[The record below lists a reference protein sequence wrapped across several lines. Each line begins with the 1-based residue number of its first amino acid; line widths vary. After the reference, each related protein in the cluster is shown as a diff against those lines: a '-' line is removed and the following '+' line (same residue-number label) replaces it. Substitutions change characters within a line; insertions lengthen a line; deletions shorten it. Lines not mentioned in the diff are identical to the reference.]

1 MCIFTL
7 LPYQLFY
14 QGGSIMEFQLVQE
27 ILSEHIV
34 INAARLECMACFIVA
49 LIKVRSVNLSEIADA
64 FPGQSQK
71 DSKYKRIQ
79 RFFKNFILDLDLIAK
94 LIVEFLPV
102 KHESWALSMD
112 RTNWKFGRININIL
126 TLGVAHEGVAFPIIW
141 IPLAK
146 RGNSNTAERI
156 SLIEKFLELFGIDKI
171 DCLLG
176 DREFIG
182 REWFSYLLGKYIK
195 FRLRIKENMLI
206 SNSKGILVPAKNLFR
221 GLKVG
226 EIRVLDGK
234 RSVLGHKLFVIGL
247 LLPDGEYVIL
257 VTNHDPESA
266 IDDYKK
272 RWAIETLFGH
282 LKKRGFNFEDT
293 HMTDLN
299 KISKLVALL
308 AITFCLCHSTGEWL
322 IDTVKAIPIKKHG
335 RKSISVFKY
344 GLDKIRNILLN
355 ITENKNKKDLKIV
368 LKVLFQNWEPGKVID
383 FRRTIPK
390 NQFLSCT

>member
-1 MCIFTL
+1 M

-14 QGGSIMEFQLVQE
+14 HGGSIMEFKLVQE

-34 INAARLECMACFIVA
+34 INAARLEFMACFIVA
-49 LIKVRSVNLSEIADA
+49 LIKVRTVNLSDIAVA
-64 FPGQSQK
+64 LPGKSLK

-79 RFFKNFILDLDLIAK
+79 RFFKNFILDMDLMAK
-94 LIVEFLPV
+94 FIVELLPV
-102 KHESWALSMD
+102 KQESWALSMD
-112 RTNWKFGRININIL
+112 RTNWKFGKININIL
-126 TLGVAHEGVAFPIIW
+126 TLGIAHEGVAFPIIW

-156 SLIEKFLELFGIDKI
+156 ALIDKFLELFGIEKI
-171 DCLLG
+171 DSLLG

-182 REWFSYLLGKYIK
+182 REWFSYLLRKCIK

-226 EIRVLDGK
+226 EVLVLDGK

-272 RWAIETLFGH
+272 RWAIETLFGC
-282 LKKRGFNFEDT
+282 LKTRGFNFEDT
-293 HMTDLN
+293 HMTDLDR
-299 KISKLVALL
+299 ISKLIALL

-322 IDTVKAIPIKKHG
+322 IENVKPILIKKHG
-335 RKSISVFKY
+335 RKNVSVFKY
-344 GLDKIRNILLN
+344 GLDKVRGILLN
-355 ITENKNKKDLKIV
+355 ITEDKNKKDLKII
-368 LKVLFQNWEPGKVID
+368 LKVLFQYWEPGKYID
-383 FRRTIPK
+383 FRRNIPK